1 MTDEMDDE
9 LWEVTLAE
17 FDEWL
22 GKMNTR
28 ELQKEAARAPCK
40 QITIAFINLTKK
52 HTIIVT
58 YGIKQL
64 LNIMYGNMVA
74 CLVK

>member
-28 ELQKEAARAPCK
+28 ELQKEA
-40 QITIAFINLTKK
+40 
-52 HTIIVT
+52 
-58 YGIKQL
+58 
-64 LNIMYGNMVA
+64 
-74 CLVK
+74 